1 MTSYRKYLYRKYKS
15 DLYYYISVVLS
26 VAYVI
31 YSIVF
36 MTMNGI
42 MIFVWFSFTFPI
54 VIPVLI
60 FLNRLARHS

>member
-36 MTMNGI
+36 MTINGI
-42 MIFVWFSFTFPI
+42 MVFVWFSFTIPI